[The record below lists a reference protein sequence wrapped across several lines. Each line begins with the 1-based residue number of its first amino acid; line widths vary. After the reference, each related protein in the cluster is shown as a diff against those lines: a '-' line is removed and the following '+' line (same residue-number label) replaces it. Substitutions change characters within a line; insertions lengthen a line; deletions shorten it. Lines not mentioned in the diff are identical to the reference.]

1 MPITQDLIRI
11 ENILKNEYLSFLNN
25 ALNVTPA
32 VFLEKIKKTTLE
44 ASAGEFG
51 ARIGIGGGFG
61 MSEEGQPTPNANAPL
76 YRKFQYTTK
85 DAYCDI
91 QISHKTVKLGQNN
104 IGVMTNAVK
113 DAMDASYEAAKWNTA
128 RMLFGDGTGLVGT
141 VNGAI
146 SSPTTTIVVDD
157 TSKLIEGLVVDIY
170 DSTPSSPKNV
180 FDVQIIG
187 IDHDN
192 KKVTLSTSISS
203 LGDNSTI
210 YVQNS
215 KNREITGLGSIFDSS
230 ITSIYGL
237 SKSANPAIVPYKKG
251 SLTTL
256 GSVEITEAVRASERN
271 RNGKIDLLMMG
282 DNAYNKFLKNLI
294 ATNQSYT
301 TNNNYRSGFA
311 TIKAV
316 YGNREI
322 EVVNERFVPTNKVWG
337 VDTTMFELRQV
348 GWDFATYQSSIFNLR
363 DDTAVYRALLAN
375 YMELICKH
383 PGTCIELEVTE
394 G

>member
-1 MPITQDLIRI
+1 M
-11 ENILKNEYLSFLNN
+11 
-25 ALNVTPA
+25 
-32 VFLEKIKKTTLE
+32 
-44 ASAGEFG
+44 
-51 ARIGIGGGFG
+51 
-61 MSEEGQPTPNANAPL
+61 
-76 YRKFQYTTK
+76 
-85 DAYCDI
+85 
-91 QISHKTVKLGQNN
+91 
-104 IGVMTNAVK
+104 
-113 DAMDASYEAAKWNTA
+113 
-128 RMLFGDGTGLVGT
+128 
-141 VNGAI
+141 
-146 SSPTTTIVVDD
+146 
-157 TSKLIEGLVVDIY
+157 
-170 DSTPSSPKNV
+170 
-180 FDVQIIG
+180 
-187 IDHDN
+187 
-192 KKVTLSTSISS
+192 
-203 LGDNSTI
+203 
-210 YVQNS
+210 
-215 KNREITGLGSIFDSS
+215 
-230 ITSIYGL
+230 
-237 SKSANPAIVPYKKG
+237 
-251 SLTTL
+251 
-256 GSVEITEAVRASERN
+256 EITEAVRASERN